1 MLKIIKVFENCAVIH
16 RVLQNKRSKKLDIN
30 NYSIY
35 SVISSNG
42 NKNET
47 ALNEV
52 IKKLDA
58 FKQINSAKD
67 AKDYLEKT
75 WNLTHD
81 VKRYPL
87 ADSCSIDISENTDKL
102 FVMFECENKVTMHY
116 FKK

>member
-1 MLKIIKVFENCAVIH
+1 M
-16 RVLQNKRSKKLDIN
+16 DIN
-30 NYSIY
+30 KYSIY

-42 NKNET
+42 NRNESDM
-47 ALNEV
+47 NEV

-67 AKDYLEKT
+67 AKDYLKDT

-87 ADSCSIDISENTDKL
+87 ADSCSIDISENSKKL
-102 FVMFECENKVTMHY
+102 FVMFECENKITMHY
-116 FKK
+116 FEK